1 MDLSDIYANQVKKNK
16 VTNLSIGG
24 SFPQIKKDPTIAK
37 LENDVF
43 SKMREISGPDN
54 IKSKEISNIRVTSLS
69 FEEAL
74 KELAN
79 IQKNS

>member
-1 MDLSDIYANQVKKNK
+1 MDLSDIYANQVRKNK

-54 IKSKEISNIRVTSLS
+54 IKSKEISNIRVNSLS

-79 IQKNS
+79 IEKNS

>member
-1 MDLSDIYANQVKKNK
+1 MNLSEIYANQVKKSRIS
-16 VTNLSIGG
+16 NLSVGG
-24 SFPQIKKDPTIAK
+24 NFPQIQKDPTIAK

-43 SKMREISGPDN
+43 SKLKDISGPN
-54 IKSKEISNIRVTSLS
+54 HIKSKEINNITVNSLS

-74 KELAN
+74 KELSN